1 MHTLRLPHEIIYVWL
16 SDVIVVVILSKECLH
31 TVSSTRLDE
40 TVAALGS
47 SNIYGPPTHLNRRYP

>member
-1 MHTLRLPHEIIYVWL
+1 MHTLRLPHEIIYVWI
-16 SDVIVVVILSKECLH
+16 SDVIVAVILYIECLH

-47 SNIYGPPTHLNRRYP
+47 SNIYGPQTHLNRRYP